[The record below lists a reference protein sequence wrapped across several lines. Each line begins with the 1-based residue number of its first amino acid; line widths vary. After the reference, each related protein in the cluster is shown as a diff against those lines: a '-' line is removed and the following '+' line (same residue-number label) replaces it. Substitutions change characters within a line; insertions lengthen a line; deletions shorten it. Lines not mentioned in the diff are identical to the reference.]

1 MIPTGWIEKLLGE
14 ISVVGAGNSAPQGDE
29 NFTGG
34 IYPFFRT
41 ADVGRAHF
49 GIINNSA
56 DLLNEEGKTGLKLF
70 KKGTILFPKSGAST
84 FLNHR
89 VMMDVDGFVVSHLAT
104 ITPNE
109 SIISGKYLLY
119 YLSTID
125 SKTLIQDQSY
135 PSLNLPIISSINVKC
150 PEDIKEQQRIV
161 EKLDTLFADIEKEKQ
176 ITQQNLQNAKELFES
191 ESHKLFTENTDGWE
205 EKQLGEIC
213 NIAIGKTPSRGSKA
227 FWDTELQ
234 TNNTWLSIADL
245 NSAKNKIVDTSTERI
260 SNKALPLMTLVS
272 KGTLLLSFKLTIGRL
287 AFAGK
292 DLYTNEAIAQLPI
305 KDGVQIDKYYLYY
318 YLSVFDYETLLK
330 GDVKVKGKSLNKQKL
345 NVLPVSYPSLSEQQ
359 RIVEKLDALQEQVQ
373 KLEQIYTQQIA
384 GLDEL
389 KQAILKKA
397 FNGEL

>member
-1 MIPTGWIEKLLGE
+1 MIPTGWIEKRLGE
-14 ISVVGAGNSAPQGDE
+14 ISAIGAGNSAPQGDE

-89 VMMDVDGFVVSHLAT
+89 VMMGVDGFVVSHLAT

-176 ITQQNLQNAKELFES
+176 IAQKNLQNAKELFES
-191 ESHKLFTENTDGWE
+191 GIQKLCLNSCGDNVVKVGDILSLEYGKALERQQRSETGKYLVYGANGPIGRTDQYLCEG
-205 EKQLGEIC
+205 KTIIVGRKGSVGEIVVALENNWPVDVTYC
-213 NIAIGKTPSRGSKA
+213 VKFDSNLYDFDFLYYLLRGLKLLSMAKGVKPGLNRNDVYALKVHVPQSINEQRNIA
-227 FWDTELQ
+227 
-234 TNNTWLSIADL
+234 
-245 NSAKNKIVDTSTERI
+245 
-260 SNKALPLMTLVS
+260 
-272 KGTLLLSFKLTIGRL
+272 
-287 AFAGK
+287 
-292 DLYTNEAIAQLPI
+292 
-305 KDGVQIDKYYLYY
+305 
-318 YLSVFDYETLLK
+318 
-330 GDVKVKGKSLNKQKL
+330 QKL
-345 NVLPVSYPSLSEQQ
+345 NKLHEQS
-359 RIVEKLDALQEQVQ
+359 QE
-373 KLEQIYTQQIA
+373 LERIYTKQIA
-384 GLDEL
+384 DLDEL